1 MEVPT
6 LHTATPCSIACTL
19 VRHVPEETTS
29 TKRANFDEL
38 NESMLHSSEEFF
50 AFNPGNFFVEEN

>member
-6 LHTATPCSIACTL
+6 LHTANLNSMHTGASCSRGDY
-19 VRHVPEETTS
+19 VY
-29 TKRANFDEL
+29 KRANFDEL